1 MKLTKKV
8 APPLQAVISA
18 NTSGKLGVTDG
29 VLVTDGVAV
38 IEILG
43 VGVGEGHGL
52 LDVQAVQ
59 VPSFS

>member
-1 MKLTKKV
+1 MVSVFDL
-8 APPLQAVISA
+8 P
-18 NTSGKLGVTDG
+18 GVTDG